1 MTRWYGNTGWFLQ
14 DMQNGIVRLTG
25 FYITCNTG
33 VNWDKVETKRLVCCQ
48 QQPPDVFYKE
58 GVLKKFSKLT
68 RKHLLQMKALAQVF
82 SCGF

>member
-48 QQPPDVFYKE
+48 Q
-58 GVLKKFSKLT
+58 
-68 RKHLLQMKALAQVF
+68 
-82 SCGF
+82 